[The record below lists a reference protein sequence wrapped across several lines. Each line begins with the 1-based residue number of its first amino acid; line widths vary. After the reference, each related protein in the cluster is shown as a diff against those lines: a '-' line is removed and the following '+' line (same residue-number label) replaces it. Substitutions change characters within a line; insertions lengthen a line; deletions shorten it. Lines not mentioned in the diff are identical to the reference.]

1 MEVLIVT
8 QQEKWQFA
16 TCKKRSSDRIYVLT
30 ATNKIVNLVETRTVH
45 FMTIKVARYSF
56 LGWIPPTFER
66 KLCRHKQRFGKIN
79 TTVVLDKDETLL

>member
-30 ATNKIVNLVETRTVH
+30 ATNNDVNLVETRTVH
-45 FMTIKVARYSF
+45 FMTINSPFRFY
-56 LGWIPPTFER
+56 IY
-66 KLCRHKQRFGKIN
+66 KLDGDHSYWQILALVCSLN
-79 TTVVLDKDETLL
+79 S

>member
-30 ATNKIVNLVETRTVH
+30 ATNNDVNLVETRTVH
-45 FMTIKVARYSF
+45 FMTINSPFRFYR
-56 LGWIPPTFER
+56 IY
-66 KLCRHKQRFGKIN
+66 KLDGDHSYWQILALVCSLN
-79 TTVVLDKDETLL
+79 S